1 MGSATNV
8 ITPSRPDVALTRWPL
23 LNLAMVPPYQIG
35 LPLKPPVEQLSAK
48 DGLHGKIEVEHTPEE
63 IADAQAFGVHY
74 VEYLIPAEV
83 ANQYGPPTDVTD
95 DEDEKL
101 PTRPPRLTPTNF
113 SDYKRRLNPR
123 PLFYVRGRLP

>member
-35 LPLKPPVEQLSAK
+35 LPLRPPVEQLSAK

-63 IADAQAFGVHY
+63 IADAEEFGAHY

-83 ANQYGPPTDVTD
+83 AN
-95 DEDEKL
+95 
-101 PTRPPRLTPTNF
+101 
-113 SDYKRRLNPR
+113 
-123 PLFYVRGRLP
+123 